1 MSPSRP
7 DTAFRN
13 KRHPSKDLSAPH
25 LRALRKELLLVRADV
40 ERVELARASFE
51 LRQAVTHF
59 SWLRFV
65 IPGFGGVRVG
75 KGPKASVLNAGT
87 IGALLKQYPVHQL
100 DRFAVARQTAA
111 REGRRE
117 REARAEVGQPCARR
131 VGSVPDLATDEER
144 VGGGAGGRGGFR
156 YGAVAGGAGRFV
168 AKRLLRSWPL
178 RVAAI
183 YRPSRSQGCV
193 CRTSITR

>member
-40 ERVELARASFE
+40 ERVELAQAVFE

-59 SWLRFV
+59 SWLKFV

-75 KGPKASVLNAGT
+75 KGAKASVLNAGT
-87 IGALLKQYPVHQL
+87 IGALLKQYP
-100 DRFAVARQTAA
+100 FIS
-111 REGRRE
+111 
-117 REARAEVGQPCARR
+117 
-131 VGSVPDLATDEER
+131 SVVSLLLA
-144 VGGGAGGRGGFR
+144 
-156 YGAVAGGAGRFV
+156 
-168 AKRLLRSWPL
+168 KPL
-178 RVAAI
+178 RATVVRSARPALKWGSLALGAWEAFRIWQQMKNESAAAV
-183 YRPSRSQGCV
+183 SATAQAAAEQVDSTRSGY
-193 CRTSITR
+193 

>member
-40 ERVELARASFE
+40 ERVELAQAAFE

-59 SWLRFV
+59 SWLKFV

-75 KGPKASVLNAGT
+75 KGSKARVLNAGT
-87 IGALLKQYPVHQL
+87 IGALLKQYPFISSVVSL
-100 DRFAVARQTAA
+100 LLAKPLRATVVKSARPALKWGSLALGAWEAFRIWQQMKNESAAA
-111 REGRRE
+111 R
-117 REARAEVGQPCARR
+117 AAASATAQSAAEQAD
-131 VGSVPDLATDEER
+131 ST
-144 VGGGAGGRGGFR
+144 
-156 YGAVAGGAGRFV
+156 
-168 AKRLLRSWPL
+168 RSG
-178 RVAAI
+178 
-183 YRPSRSQGCV
+183 Y
-193 CRTSITR
+193 